1 MKALR
6 GYLQSTMGLRI
17 KEMELVKAVTGG
29 FVLAVEDKA
38 KLFEGRGS

>member
-6 GYLQSTMGLRI
+6 GYLQRAMGLRI
-17 KEMELVKAVTGG
+17 KEMELVKAVMGG

-38 KLFEGRGS
+38 KAL